1 MTQAVPKDTAGVSV
15 PSSQR
20 MTLIGYT
27 CTKGDGDKRSLT
39 RQRET
44 DTTLRTTGRRS
55 LKPQNGER
63 EITWGRKRRTLQPHC
78 TRRRV
83 EQRGKKWLG
92 QPTEGRERGARSSQR
107 PCPTRDGEKDM
118 GSTPPT

>member
-27 CTKGDGDKRSLT
+27 CTNSDGDKRSLT
-39 RQRET
+39 RKRET
-44 DTTLRTTGRRS
+44 DPTLRTTGRRS

-63 EITWGRKRRTLQPHC
+63 EITWGKKSRNLQPHC

-83 EQRGKKWLG
+83 
-92 QPTEGRERGARSSQR
+92 
-107 PCPTRDGEKDM
+107 
-118 GSTPPT
+118 

>member
-1 MTQAVPKDTAGVSV
+1 MTPAVPQDTAGVSV

-20 MTLIGYT
+20 MNLIGRT
-27 CTKGDGDKRSLT
+27 CTNGDGDKRSLA
-39 RQRET
+39 RRRET

-63 EITWGRKRRTLQPHC
+63 EITWGRKSRNLQPHC

-83 EQRGKKWLG
+83 
-92 QPTEGRERGARSSQR
+92 
-107 PCPTRDGEKDM
+107 
-118 GSTPPT
+118 